1 MACPTDRDDTI
12 FDLHFPTPPT
22 DSQMQA
28 DPSLKEKTWH
38 LNWMPL
44 VFLASFRPKRQ
55 PTRFTGE
62 IWVNFVCRA
71 LGASIPLLRL
81 MLLYARNVLGRI
93 LCLISMGITCSVVRS
108 TLGPSL
114 VMIRH
119 ECAGATGSRQRFA
132 NTCQPV
138 VKSVYQRD
146 NHQPQGR
153 HSCS

>member
-1 MACPTDRDDTI
+1 MRFWPFHQYLLGDIAVTRSEQTLSLQSAQCFMACPTDRDDTI

-62 IWVNFVCRA
+62 IRVNFVCQA
-71 LGASIPLLRL
+71 LGAPIPLLRP
-81 MLLYARNVLGRI
+81 MLSYARNVLGRI

-108 TLGPSL
+108 TLGPSPA
-114 VMIRH
+114 MI
-119 ECAGATGSRQRFA
+119 TS
-132 NTCQPV
+132 
-138 VKSVYQRD
+138 
-146 NHQPQGR
+146 
-153 HSCS
+153 